1 MVTDYD
7 IAIIGAGIVGLAT
20 ARSLT
25 IDHPALRVAVV
36 EKEPAPGR
44 HQSGRN
50 SGVIHSGLYYR
61 PDSLKARLCV
71 SGAARLVDYCRV
83 RGIDHTRNGK
93 LVVATTRDQ
102 LGALAELERRGVAN
116 GLSGMRRVDAAE
128 MRRIEPHSNGV
139 AALHVPSTGA
149 VDFGEVTGALAA
161 DLVERGVEVI
171 TSLEV
176 KNIGTDGSGA
186 VLEGEHRS
194 VRVGG
199 FVNCG
204 GLYSDR
210 LAAMAG
216 LDPPVRIIPFRGEYY
231 EVVGAGAGLVR
242 SSIYPVPDPRL
253 PFLGV
258 HLTRGVDGSVQ
269 AGPNAVLAGA
279 REGYGW
285 ATVRPAELWQSV
297 TYPGLLRLA
306 RRHWRSGA
314 GEVIR
319 SASKRRFARSVAELV
334 PDIDPNDLQRGIS
347 GVRAQAVAR
356 DGTLYDDFLVLPA
369 ARSVHVLNAP
379 SPAATSSLAIGDHLA
394 RLVTE
399 LLDLR

>member
-149 VDFGEVTGALAA
+149 VDFGEVTGALA
-161 DLVERGVEVI
+161 
-171 TSLEV
+171 
-176 KNIGTDGSGA
+176 
-186 VLEGEHRS
+186 
-194 VRVGG
+194 VR
-199 FVNCG
+199 
-204 GLYSDR
+204 
-210 LAAMAG
+210 
-216 LDPPVRIIPFRGEYY
+216 
-231 EVVGAGAGLVR
+231 
-242 SSIYPVPDPRL
+242 
-253 PFLGV
+253 
-258 HLTRGVDGSVQ
+258 T
-269 AGPNAVLAGA
+269 
-279 REGYGW
+279 
-285 ATVRPAELWQSV
+285 
-297 TYPGLLRLA
+297 PG
-306 RRHWRSGA
+306 
-314 GEVIR
+314 
-319 SASKRRFARSVAELV
+319 
-334 PDIDPNDLQRGIS
+334 
-347 GVRAQAVAR
+347 R
-356 DGTLYDDFLVLPA
+356 DGTLSAPPA
-369 ARSVHVLNAP
+369 VRGAWPGPSRPSHTPCARRAGPHPRP
-379 SPAATSSLAIGDHLA
+379 SPARAPSA
-394 RLVTE
+394 
-399 LLDLR
+399 